1 MSQPVVVNREGQK
14 LKISFVTGPR
24 TGERLSLPYPEQGIS
39 TILMGRSRE
48 CPIWIDSA
56 DVSRRHA
63 EIIAGQHGQ
72 LLIHDLGSINGTLV
86 NGQIA
91 QLTAPLPLHP
101 GDHIKLGLTEILFEG
116 VTGVPTPRSKS
127 TPTVTTRPTT
137 PLSEDLFIYIFLRDG
152 QLYLFSGEEATIGR
166 GQANDI
172 VIDNNSMSRQHARL
186 VRTPTGVYISDLGST
201 NKTFVNGV
209 QADAPILIHD
219 GDVLRFGDVVA
230 DFKIENQR
238 LSAVFKAEEPNI
250 PEIDSGTKF
259 DKTFLGDMTV
269 QEVVQNSPD
278 DMRRSIE
285 EGETN
290 LAVNLIVVGRNQ
302 RQSSAALP
310 ESSAANRTEVARP
323 ALPQAR
329 FGSEV
334 ARLEGVWY
342 TEGSGRAATL
352 LLKDVRIGLR
362 QGELVALVG
371 PSGSG
376 KSEIV
381 EIMGGFL
388 AADRGMVSILGY
400 QIPTHENWRGKKR
413 LNLEEERDHV
423 RWRSRNIGYMN
434 SDLNQLNPRLTI
446 LEQITS
452 AIELAGTVV
461 DPRRRNEIAMERL
474 YLVGLSDPEISRLKP
489 SDLNRREKQLVALA
503 RALANDPPILLGDE
517 PIGNLSSEA
526 ANYVFKLL
534 QQFVASGKTV
544 LMVTHDAYWARNAT
558 RQIEILDGEIVG
570 SLS

>member
-1 MSQPVVVNREGQK
+1 MN
-14 LKISFVTGPR
+14 FVTGPR

-39 TILMGRSRE
+39 TILLGRSRE
-48 CPIWIDSA
+48 CPIWIDSG

-63 EIIAGQHGQ
+63 EIFTGQNGQ

-116 VTGVPTPRSKS
+116 VTGVPAPRPNPTPI
-127 TPTVTTRPTT
+127 VTTRPTAS
-137 PLSEDLFIYIFLRDG
+137 LSDDIFIYIFLRNG
-152 QLYLFSGEEATIGR
+152 QRYLFSGEEATIGR

-172 VIDNNSMSRQHARL
+172 VIDSNSMSRQHARL
-186 VRTPTGVYISDLGST
+186 ARTPNGVYISDLGST

-209 QADAPILIHD
+209 QADAPIMLHD
-219 GDVLRFGDVVA
+219 GDILRFGDVEA

-238 LSAVFKAEEPNI
+238 LSAVFRADEFNI
-250 PEIDSGTKF
+250 PEINAGTKS
-259 DKTFLGDMTV
+259 DKTFIGDMTFR
-269 QEVVQNSPD
+269 EITQNSPD

-310 ESSAANRTEVARP
+310 EGTALYRPEIARP
-323 ALPQAR
+323 AVPQAR
-329 FGSEV
+329 LGAEV

-342 TEGSGRAATL
+342 NEGNGRASTL

-376 KSEIV
+376 KSELV

-388 AADRGMVSILGY
+388 AADRGTVSILGY
-400 QIPTHENWRGKKR
+400 QIPTHESWRGKKR

-446 LEQITS
+446 LEQITA

-474 YLVGLSDPEISRLKP
+474 FLVGLTDPEIPRLKP

-517 PIGNLSSEA
+517 PIGNLPSDA